1 MKEFGK
7 GARDIDMSLAIKISN
22 RVHER
27 EQPAKPAKEVKKE
40 TDDLTNKEKVQG
52 VLMLITLPTLILLA
66 DIIGGIF
73 HLWN

>member
-1 MKEFGK
+1 MKEYGK
-7 GARDIDMSLAIKISN
+7 GARDIDMSLAVRISN
-22 RVHER
+22 RVKE
-27 EQPAKPAKEVKKE
+27 EQPVKEVK
-40 TDDLTNKEKVQG
+40 DDLSNKEKVQG

>member
-7 GARDIDMSLAIKISN
+7 GARDIDMSLAIKVSN
-22 RVHER
+22 RVQEH
-27 EQPAKPAKEVKKE
+27 EQPVKEVKEE
-40 TDDLTNKEKVQG
+40 TDDLSNKEKVQG
-52 VLMLITLPTLILLA
+52 IAMLITLPTLILLA

>member
-7 GARDIDMSLAIKISN
+7 GARDIDMSLAIKVSN
-22 RVHER
+22 RVQE
-27 EQPAKPAKEVKKE
+27 KPVKEVKEE

-52 VLMLITLPTLILLA
+52 IAMLITLPTLILLA

>member
-1 MKEFGK
+1 MKEYGK

-22 RVHER
+22 RVQE
-27 EQPAKPAKEVKKE
+27 KPVKEVK
-40 TDDLTNKEKVQG
+40 DDLSNKEKVQG
-52 VLMLITLPTLILLA
+52 VAMLITLPTLILLA

>member
-1 MKEFGK
+1 MKEYGK
-7 GARDIDMSLAIKISN
+7 GARDIDMSLAIKVSN
-22 RVHER
+22 RAQEK
-27 EQPAKPAKEVKKE
+27 EQPAKPAKEE
-40 TDDLTNKEKVQG
+40 TDDLSNKEKVQG

>member
-7 GARDIDMSLAIKISN
+7 GAKGIDMSLAIKISN
-22 RVHER
+22 RVQDQER
-27 EQPAKPAKEVKKE
+27 PVKEVKEE
-40 TDDLTNKEKVQG
+40 TDDLSNKEKVQG
-52 VLMLITLPTLILLA
+52 VAMLITLPTLILLA